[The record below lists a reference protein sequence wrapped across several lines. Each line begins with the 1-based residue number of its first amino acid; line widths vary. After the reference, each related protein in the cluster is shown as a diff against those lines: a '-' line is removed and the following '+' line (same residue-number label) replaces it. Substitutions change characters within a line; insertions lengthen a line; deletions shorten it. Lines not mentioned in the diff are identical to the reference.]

1 MRNEVHDN
9 NSVVA
14 RRIRRRKQAFI
25 GVAGLAVLGAG
36 SFLVTSQ
43 VADNAKTETKDA
55 AALVPVAPVDE
66 TPSESAPPASPSAS
80 AVPSASVV
88 PSPSASAKPPVVTPS
103 PSRSHSKAVDERI
116 KAARAAAAADGHPVQ
131 RPLTPSKAV
140 AKAGPVTTKVIG
152 SLAKDGATMR
162 VLSAKHD
169 LSGER
174 EMLWAADDGVP
185 VGNARCTQNF
195 HFSNNRV
202 PGERPTL
209 LLCWRTSAKK
219 SVVTVAVVKEGRPAK
234 PASAAMIDKVWR
246 TL

>member
-66 TPSESAPPASPSAS
+66 TPSESAPPAAPSAS
-80 AVPSASVV
+80 AVPSASAA

-131 RPLTPSKAV
+131 RALTPSKA
-140 AKAGPVTTKVIG
+140 AKTGPVTVKTIG
-152 SLAKDGATMR
+152 SIYEDGATMR
-162 VLSAKHD
+162 VLSAKFD
-169 LSGER
+169 LTGQR
-174 EMLWAADDGVP
+174 EMLWAADDGEP
-185 VGNARCTQNF
+185 VGDARCTQNF

-202 PGERPTL
+202 PGERPTM

-234 PASAAMIDKVWR
+234 PASAAMIEKVWR

>member
-25 GVAGLAVLGAG
+25 GVAGLTVLGAG

-55 AALVPVAPVDE
+55 AALAPVAPVDE

-80 AVPSASVV
+80 AVPS
-88 PSPSASAKPPVVTPS
+88 PSASAEPPAATPS
-103 PSRSHSKAVDERI
+103 PTRSHSKTVKERI
-116 KAARAAAAADGHPVQ
+116 KAARAAAAANGHPVQ
-131 RPLTPSKAV
+131 RALTPSKAV
-140 AKAGPVTTKVIG
+140 AKAGPVTVKTIG
-152 SLAKDGATMR
+152 SLNEDGATMR
-162 VLSAKHD
+162 VISAKYD
-169 LSGER
+169 LTGQR
-174 EMLWAADDGVP
+174 EMLWAADDGEP

-195 HFSNNRV
+195 HFSNNAV
-202 PGERPTL
+202 ASERPTM
-209 LLCWRTSAKK
+209 LLCWKTSAKK
-219 SVVTVAVVKEGRPAK
+219 SVVTVAVTKEGRPAK
-234 PASAAMIDKVWR
+234 PASAAAIDKLWR